1 MTAAEQ
7 KFIEQLTRKYLVEW
21 ATQVIGWEPPDNVFT
36 LDTQQKF
43 IKVTT
48 DFALSKGWIS
58 LKQGRPDGI
67 NSYKVLAAGF
77 AVATSYIKR

>member
-7 KFIEQLTRKYLVEW
+7 KFIEQLTRQYLVKW
-21 ATQVIGWEPPDNVFT
+21 ATQVVGWEPPDNVVT
-36 LDTQQKF
+36 LDTGTAHVR
-43 IKVTT
+43 VTT

-58 LKQGRPDGI
+58 AKNATPDGI

-77 AVATSYIKR
+77 AVATSFLKR